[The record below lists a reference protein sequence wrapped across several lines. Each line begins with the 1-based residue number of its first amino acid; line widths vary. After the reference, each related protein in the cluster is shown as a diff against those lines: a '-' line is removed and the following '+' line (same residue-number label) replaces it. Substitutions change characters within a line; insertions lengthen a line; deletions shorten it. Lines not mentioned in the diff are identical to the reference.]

1 VTDARTVRDHRDRT
15 LLWGLVASL
24 VLHAVL
30 FVPAVRD
37 VFSDVVADALEQRIE
52 PEPVAPPMEFTLVSP
67 PENPTP
73 TEEESRFR
81 STVSSAA
88 SDQDPRDTGA
98 NAPHGEGR
106 IPIPDTPGKSGGAD
120 GGGKAE
126 VPPLPQEQ
134 GDLSEAL
141 QRSKWTREVS
151 PQREPSFADETH
163 EYDEPGS
170 ARASIGGISLNTTAW
185 DFAPYLLD
193 LKRRIKQKWI
203 PPIAFTALGAI
214 HGYTWIRFR
223 IYPDGRMEGMETI
236 ETDGHDSLHK
246 SSANAVKGAAP
257 FRALPAD
264 FPEKY
269 LEIEFGFY
277 YLLPGDEDRFFKNGK
292 FIRKEDNGERSQ
304 P

>member
-1 VTDARTVRDHRDRT
+1 MTDARAVRDHRDRT
-15 LLWGLVASL
+15 LLWGLVAS
-24 VLHAVL
+24 VALHAIL

-37 VFSDVVADALEQRIE
+37 VFSDVVAGAIDQRIE
-52 PEPVAPPMEFTLVSP
+52 PEPMVPPMEFTLVSP
-67 PENPTP
+67 PDNPTP
-73 TEEESRFR
+73 TEEESGFR

-106 IPIPDTPGKSGGAD
+106 IPIPDTPGRSGGSD

-126 VPPLPQEQ
+126 LPPLPQEQ

-141 QRSKWTREVS
+141 QRSKWTSEMS
-151 PQREPSFADETH
+151 PQREPSFADET
-163 EYDEPGS
+163 YDFDEPGS

-203 PPIAFTALGAI
+203 PPIAFTALGAV

-223 IYPDGRMEGMETI
+223 IYPNGHMEGMEVI
-236 ETDGHDSLHK
+236 EIEGHNSLHK

-292 FIRKEDNGERSQ
+292 FIRKEENEERSQ

>member
-1 VTDARTVRDHRDRT
+1 MTDAHAVHDHRDRT
-15 LLWGLVASL
+15 LLWGLVAS
-24 VLHAVL
+24 VALHAAL
-30 FVPAVRD
+30 FVPGVRNL
-37 VFSDVVADALEQRIE
+37 FNDVVTSALEQRVE
-52 PEPVAPPMEFTLVSP
+52 PEAVSPPMEFTLVSP
-67 PENPTP
+67 PETPTP

-88 SDQDPRDTGA
+88 SDRDPRDTGS
-98 NAPHGEGR
+98 NVPHSEGR
-106 IPIPDTPGKSGGAD
+106 IPIPDNPGRSGGAD
-120 GGGKAE
+120 AGGKAE
-126 VPPLPQEQ
+126 VPPLPEEQ

-141 QRSKWTREVS
+141 QRSKWSSQTS
-151 PQREPSFADETH
+151 PQQEPSFADETH

-193 LKRRIKQKWI
+193 MKRRIKQKWI
-203 PPIAFTALGAI
+203 PPIAFTALGAV

-223 IYPDGRMEGMETI
+223 IYPDGHMEGMEVI
-236 ETDGHDSLHK
+236 ETEGHDSLHK

-257 FRALPAD
+257 FRELPAD

-269 LEIEFGFY
+269 LEIDFGFY
-277 YLLPGDEDRFFKNGK
+277 YLLPGDETRYFKDGK
-292 FIRKEDNGERSQ
+292 FIRKEDNERSQ